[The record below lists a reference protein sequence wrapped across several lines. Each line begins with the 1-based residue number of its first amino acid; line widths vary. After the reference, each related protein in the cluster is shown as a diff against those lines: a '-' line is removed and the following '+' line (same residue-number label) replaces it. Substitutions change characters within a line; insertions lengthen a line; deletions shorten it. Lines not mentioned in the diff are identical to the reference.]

1 MSLFEVEK
9 GDVKLKS
16 VKMFG
21 KNLYYIEVNSVR
33 IWVDP
38 SLAEPSPV
46 EFSESKILRFPVRNS
61 SFIEVESDAVITRG
75 PFTVFLMYTREAF
88 LAGVQKNFV
97 QVVEG
102 NCRMW
107 IRKRGELK
115 ESDVVLVEVREKTV
129 VSWQVKASDD
139 LFEGVVVLYPDG
151 TIERMDEPYEK
162 VKKIFSTFYTVQKAE
177 ERADIVLR
185 HL

>member
-1 MSLFEVEK
+1 MSHFEVEK

-21 KNLYYIEVNSVR
+21 KNLYYIEVNGVR

-38 SLAEPSPV
+38 SLV

-61 SFIEVESDAVITRG
+61 SFMEVESDAVITRG
-75 PFTVFLMYTREAF
+75 PFTVFLMYTREF
-88 LAGVQKNFV
+88 ISAGVQKNLI
-97 QVVEG
+97 QTMEG
-102 NCRMW
+102 KCRMW
-107 IRKRGELK
+107 VRKKGELK
-115 ESDVVLVEVREKTV
+115 ESDVVLVEVRERTV
-129 VSWQVKASDD
+129 VSWQIKASDD
-139 LFEGVVVLYPDG
+139 VFEGVVVLYPDG
-151 TIERMDEPYEK
+151 TIERVDEPYEK
-162 VKKIFSTFYTVQKAE
+162 VKKIFSTFYTDQKAE